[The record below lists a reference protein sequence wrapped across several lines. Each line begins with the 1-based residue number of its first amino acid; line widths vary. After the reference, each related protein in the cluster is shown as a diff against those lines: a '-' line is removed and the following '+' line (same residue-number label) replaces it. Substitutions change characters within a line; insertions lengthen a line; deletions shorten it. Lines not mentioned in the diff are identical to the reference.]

1 MRKEELFEV
10 LGKIDGKYVKEAK
23 NNVKKS
29 KNNLFKNLS
38 AIAATIVLMV
48 CSFSVGA
55 FVFAQEVIVEV
66 PKEQETITID
76 KIGLT
81 MILPDNWKDKYAF
94 EENEYGEYIVYNPS
108 IREEFTRED
117 SEIES
122 GGMLFYI
129 KRWDEQLTEKQTR
142 EINGEWNYARNQ
154 YIMTTKDGTYLLYYA
169 SDVQFTNETMDEYRK
184 MESEISKIRFVVDNV
199 FSE

>member
-1 MRKEELFEV
+1 
-10 LGKIDGKYVKEAK
+10 
-23 NNVKKS
+23 
-29 KNNLFKNLS
+29 
-38 AIAATIVLMV
+38 
-48 CSFSVGA
+48 
-55 FVFAQEVIVEV
+55 
-66 PKEQETITID
+66 
-76 KIGLT
+76 

-184 MESEISKIRFVVDNV
+184 MESEISKIRFVVDDA
-199 FSE
+199 F